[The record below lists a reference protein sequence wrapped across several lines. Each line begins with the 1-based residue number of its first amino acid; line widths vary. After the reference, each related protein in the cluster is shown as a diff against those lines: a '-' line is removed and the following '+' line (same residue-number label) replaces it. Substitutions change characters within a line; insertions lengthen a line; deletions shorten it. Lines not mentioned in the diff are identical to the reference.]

1 MNILLLVLDKNVQS
15 KAVEYI
21 DNLYPD
27 SKVDLLLKEEMAA
40 RSFSEKAE
48 LFRKLNYDLAIVF
61 SDNLQYQTK
70 IKILKGILLF
80 AKADKKKIIDDKGGE
95 IEVYTGDFIF
105 SCIPAL
111 LGEFVFAFVGVV
123 FSFVFLNLFFLF
135 LRARKKQPHYDDK
148 GDYFAF
154 DQSTFAFSDVEGGD
168 AGYRLELADGFAAS
182 GEEIRFLTSCSL
194 QFKGTKSKV
203 FLIKPGRMFDSFYDI
218 QKLLYNFRFI
228 WQASRLFSQNKPL
241 AVIQYHDP
249 FDFSGALLA
258 TIFNI
263 PLIIDVHNVNF
274 LELSYWY
281 KHHLAYFIKLA
292 ENICMTR
299 ADLILTISEEL
310 RDIVKGMAPK
320 GKQIIVKPNG
330 VNVDHFKPLGKGKDV
345 REKYG
350 IKAEVIVGYAG
361 SFDITH
367 GLDVF
372 AEAIEILSEKNDRI
386 HFLLV
391 GRGAKN
397 LEIKSFVEQKKL
409 GSRVTMVGDVP
420 HYEIPVYLDAC
431 DILIALYTHPDFFNS
446 PLKILEYM
454 AMEKAVVATSQGQI
468 AKMIDHR
475 EQGVLIDLKD
485 KNSLVDAI
493 TLLADNKDMRIKV
506 GKKARKKVMENYTWK
521 MTAEK
526 IIKAYRDII
535 ATTD

>member
-21 DNLYPD
+21 NNRYPD
-27 SKVDLLLKEEMAA
+27 SKVDLLLKEELAA
-40 RSFSEKAE
+40 KPFSKKVES
-48 LFRKLNYDLAIVF
+48 FRKLNYDLAIVF

-70 IKILKGILLF
+70 IKVLKGILLF
-80 AKADKKKIIDDKGGE
+80 ARAEKKKIIDDKGEE
-95 IEVYTGDFIF
+95 IDVYTGDFIF

-111 LGEFVFAFVGVV
+111 LGEFIFALVGVV

-135 LRARKKQPHYDDK
+135 LKTRKKQPHYDDK

-154 DQSTFAFSDVEGGD
+154 DQSTFAFSDIEGGD
-168 AGYRLELADGFAAS
+168 AGYRLELADGFDAS
-182 GEEIRFLTSCSL
+182 GEEIRFLSSCSS

-218 QKLLYNFRFI
+218 QKFLYNYRFI

-258 TIFNI
+258 TIFKI

-274 LELSYWY
+274 LKLSYWY
-281 KHHLAYFIKLA
+281 KHHLTYFVKLA
-292 ENICMTR
+292 EDICLTR
-299 ADLILTISEEL
+299 ADLILTVSEEL
-310 RDIVKGMAPK
+310 KDIVKELAPK
-320 GKQIIVKPNG
+320 GKQIVVKPNG
-330 VNVDHFKPLGKGKDV
+330 VNIDRFKPLGKGKEI
-345 REKYG
+345 RGKYG

-367 GLDVF
+367 GLDIF
-372 AEAIEILSEKNDRI
+372 AEAIEILSEKDDKI

-391 GRGAKN
+391 GRGAKY

-446 PLKILEYM
+446 PIKILEYM

-468 AKMIDHR
+468 TKIIDHQ
-475 EQGVLIDLKD
+475 EQGVLINLKE
-485 KNSLVDAI
+485 KNSLVDAV
-493 TLLADNKDMRIKV
+493 TLLADNKDMRIKM
-506 GKKARKKVMENYTWK
+506 GKEARKKVMENYTWK

-526 IIKAYRDII
+526 IIKAYREVI
-535 ATTD
+535 ATSN